1 MEQPKY
7 KQIIVIPEDE
17 RITLNKLSIYEQ
29 SNITTKRI
37 TMIKN
42 NPKIFVEPDL
52 LLVNINDIEQHKRA
66 NIQAEEVLSYAGES
80 FVKLSS
86 TRDIAKLE
94 INQKKSPFSIMR
106 IISEHE
112 EKIYVEII
120 SANDLSAKLMPYLN
134 NYDY

>member
-7 KQIIVIPEDE
+7 KQIIVIHEDE

>member
-7 KQIIVIPEDE
+7 KEIVITPEDE

-29 SNITTKRI
+29 CNITTKRI

-42 NPKIFVEPDL
+42 NPKIFIDPNL
-52 LLVNINDIEQHKRA
+52 LLINIKDIEQHKRT
-66 NIQAEEVLSYAGES
+66 NIQANEVLSYAGES

-106 IISEHE
+106 IISEDE

-120 SANDLSAKLMPYLN
+120 SANDLDGRLMPYLD

>member
-7 KQIIVIPEDE
+7 KQIIVIHEDE

-112 EKIYVEII
+112 EKIYVEI
-120 SANDLSAKLMPYLN
+120 
-134 NYDY
+134 